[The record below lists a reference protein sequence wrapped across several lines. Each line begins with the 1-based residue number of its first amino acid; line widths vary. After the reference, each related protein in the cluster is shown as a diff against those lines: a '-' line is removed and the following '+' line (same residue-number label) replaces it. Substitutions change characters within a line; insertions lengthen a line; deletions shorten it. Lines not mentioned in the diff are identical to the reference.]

1 MRRAARR
8 GSASLSGDA
17 AGSGLSLALDYL
29 PTGPHDRT
37 SAQSP
42 SPVRAQLR
50 SSTWQPFAGHSGHSG
65 RQVSREKLHAQAYA
79 MLATS
84 QIAHRRNVC
93 IGEMLLD
100 EGTKMDWSLQASAHT
115 LATARPGQA
124 QARPLCTS
132 HRARKPTALSQ

>member
-1 MRRAARR
+1 
-8 GSASLSGDA
+8 
-17 AGSGLSLALDYL
+17 
-29 PTGPHDRT
+29 
-37 SAQSP
+37 
-42 SPVRAQLR
+42 
-50 SSTWQPFAGHSGHSG
+50 
-65 RQVSREKLHAQAYA
+65 VSREKLHAQAYA

-124 QARPLCTS
+124 RPRPRTSCTS
-132 HRARKPTALSQ
+132 HRARKPSALSQ